1 MKKFAVAVVLLIG
14 AIYVAAVI
22 LVPPRVDRALN
33 RVYGVRSD
41 VSPRAKALH
50 EKLTIA
56 DLHADSLI
64 WGRDLLDRNDR
75 GQVDVPRLKEANVA
89 IQVFSVP
96 TQVPRVRSRQ
106 GTRSDQLD
114 LLTVA
119 AFCNAWPPTT
129 WFRRDARARHAASLL
144 HKFANKSDGALM
156 VVRTRADLNLALQT
170 KTLGGI
176 LALEGLHS
184 LENDM
189 DNVDELFDAG
199 YRIAG
204 LVHQFDNSLGG
215 SSQGVDRGGLT
226 PFGRGVVERMQQRGM
241 IIDLAH
247 ASPQLIRD
255 VVAMAKRPL
264 LVSHTGVRGTCD
276 RPRNLSDDEVR
287 MIAKTGGVIGI
298 GFWSGAVCGP
308 DARAIAKAMRHT
320 ANLAGVEHVALG
332 SDFDGDKMPFDVT
345 GIDMITESLLA
356 EGFSEAEIEAIMGGN
371 VIRLLRDALG
381 SAGVPAG

>member
-1 MKKFAVAVVLLIG
+1 MKKFLIGLVLLLI
-14 AIYVAAVI
+14 ALYVATVL

-33 RVYGVRSD
+33 RVYGVASD

-50 EKLTIA
+50 AKLTIA

-75 GQVDVPRLKEANVA
+75 GQVDIPRLREANVA

-96 TQVPRVRSRQ
+96 TRVPKVRSRH

-119 AFCNAWPPTT
+119 AFCNAWPPAT
-129 WFRRDARARHAASLL
+129 WFRRDARARHAAHLL
-144 HKFANKSDGALM
+144 HRFADKSDGALT
-156 VVRTRADLNLALQT
+156 VIHTRADLDRALQT

-189 DNVDELFDAG
+189 DNVDALFDAG

-204 LVHQFDNSLGG
+204 LVHQFDNELGG

-247 ASPQLIRD
+247 ASPPLIRD

-276 RPRNLSDDEVR
+276 RPRNLSDAEVR

-298 GFWSGAVCGP
+298 GFWSGAVCGSE
-308 DARAIAKAMRHT
+308 AKAIARAMRHA
-320 ANLAGVEHVALG
+320 ANLVGVQHVALG

-345 GIDMITESLLA
+345 GLVQITDALLE
-356 EGFSEAEIEAIMGGN
+356 EGFSKAEIEAIMGGN
-371 VIRLLRDALG
+371 VIRLLRNGLPNA
-381 SAGVPAG
+381 